1 MRTTDLST
9 LKNKIKPKNEYSLK
23 AKSPISRIPKSCRI
37 SQSESKIP
45 HKKGLKPSITIN
57 SNDDNNINSKDKSS
71 VKSPVVSAINSKN
84 SVDKTSNSNLVSPK
98 SKIPFSIKSPHY
110 KSVKSHFNFESSL
123 SPSSSNTG
131 NSSNTLNEQK
141 SGKSNLSIETPKQ
154 ISNDKVIK
162 KSLIKETIEKTPII
176 TSQESQNSIKKSPE
190 KTPIITSQESQNYIK
205 KSPEKTPTQSDE
217 SSLLKTSKMIEAKLK
232 RSPEKTNKTSDID
245 ILDPKTTGMSLL
257 HSLIK
262 TDEEYF
268 EIYKRDDDNK
278 DKENKELLEYKEKYE
293 NCQDTIN
300 KLQQQITTQNKKILE
315 NESKNRENSELLVYA
330 DKKMSELSENIEK
343 LTNELNSYQE
353 KCKLYE
359 NELSECKKEYQKSL
373 DDNKV

>member
-1 MRTTDLST
+1 MRTTDIST

-57 SNDDNNINSKDKSS
+57 SNDDNNNINSKEKSS

-84 SVDKTSNSNLVSPK
+84 SVDKTSNSNLISPK

-131 NSSNTLNEQK
+131 NNSNTLNEQK

-162 KSLIKETIEKTPII
+162 KSLIKENIEKTPII
-176 TSQESQNSIKKSPE
+176 TNEESQNSIKKSPE
-190 KTPIITSQESQNYIK
+190 KTP
-205 KSPEKTPTQSDE
+205 TQSEE
-217 SSLLKTSKMIEAKLK
+217 SSILKTSKMIEAKLK

-278 DKENKELLEYKEKYE
+278 EKENKELLEYKEKYE
-293 NCQDTIN
+293 NSQDTIN

-343 LTNELNSYQE
+343 LTSELNSYQE